1 MKRATLIGVSS
12 LAAVIVF
19 GAATTARRLANR
31 RQPPKRR
38 ARLDARK
45 TSAVKGS
52 RRRAALDGLRRGAR
66 AVRQLRNHHLRFS
79 TA

>member
-1 MKRATLIGVSS
+1 MKRSTLIGISS

-19 GAATTARRLANR
+19 GAATTTRHLTSR

-38 ARLDARK
+38 ARFDARK
-45 TSAVKGS
+45 TFAVKGR
-52 RRRAALDGLRRGAR
+52 RRRAMVNGLRRGAT
-66 AVRQLRNHHLRFS
+66 AVRQLRFS